1 MIKDQQKKR
10 SNTVSTTLSD
20 KHVSK
25 RPRYSIPE
33 PQSKYFCVPA
43 AACGTKLHLYPQP
56 LSHGTPVDFTENNAR
71 LGLLF
76 SGSEECSISNPKL
89 DALGASTQ
97 LYAIV
102 MAQ

>member
-1 MIKDQQKKR
+1 MIEDQQKKR

-25 RPRYSIPE
+25 KPRYSIPE

-43 AACGTKLHLYPQP
+43 CGTKLCLYPQP

-71 LGLLF
+71 LGLSMF